1 MNLSPI
7 QTVISVLI
15 VSIIGYLYFSLSR
28 KVTPSLYISNTYL
41 YVSLAIAIACIT
53 VLQLAKYQYELT
65 NTHLL
70 ILFILSLTSMYGVKY
85 FKHIVPRHIIWL
97 VFVISMGVMLYP
109 MYQRTDEKGTLN
121 NALVTTLV
129 LSIGLSIFATFS
141 SCDFISWGS
150 YLLFG
155 LLALIILEVCDM
167 IFHSSA
173 RRLNSRFKI
182 YSCIAIVL
190 FSGFILYD
198 TQLLK
203 KKAVTVTNDNVN
215 YQLESIGLFLDVAN
229 LFTNISNVN

>member
-1 MNLSPI
+1 MNVSKI

-15 VSIIGYLYFSLSR
+15 ISIIGYLYFSLS
-28 KVTPSLYISNTYL
+28 KKITPSLYISNTYL

-53 VLQLAKYQYELT
+53 VLQLAKYQYTLT
-65 NTHLL
+65 STHLL
-70 ILFILSLTSMYGVKY
+70 LIFILSLASMFGVKY

-97 VFVISMGVMLYP
+97 VFVISMGVILYP
-109 MYQRTDEKGTLN
+109 MYQKTEEKGTLN
-121 NALVTTLV
+121 GTIVTTLV
-129 LSIGLSIFATFS
+129 LTIGLSIFATFS
-141 SCDFISWGS
+141 TCDFISWGS

-155 LLALIILEVCDM
+155 LFALIVLEVCDM
-167 IFHSSA
+167 IFHSSVSG
-173 RRLNSRFKI
+173 LNTRFKI

-203 KKAVTVTNDNVN
+203 KKSNYVTNDNVN
-215 YQLESIGLFLDVAN
+215 YPLESIALFLDIAN